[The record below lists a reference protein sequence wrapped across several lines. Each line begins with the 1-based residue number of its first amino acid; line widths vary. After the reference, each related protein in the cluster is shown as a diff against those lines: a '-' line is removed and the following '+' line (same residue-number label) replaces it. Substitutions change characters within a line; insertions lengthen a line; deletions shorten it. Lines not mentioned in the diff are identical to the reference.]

1 MSESVSCPNCSAN
14 VPPGARFC
22 QVCGTAIASPG
33 QHHAKPVAAKKPV
46 KHKKPS
52 AGKSQWTVVL
62 AGTLVVLLLS
72 FLAMTG
78 ISRMNQGKTAGSTLD
93 HDMTAMLKSA
103 GPMPDWLASAPK
115 DTIANYAWAVSHHD
129 ELQYF
134 PCFCGCFNS
143 AGHVSN
149 SECYYQ
155 RDAGKNVR
163 AYDPH
168 AFG

>member
-1 MSESVSCPNCSAN
+1 MPESVSCPNCSAN
-14 VPPGARFC
+14 VPGAARFC
-22 QVCGTAIASPG
+22 QVCGTATASPG
-33 QHHAKPVAAKKPV
+33 LHHSKPVATKKPV

-52 AGKSQWTVVL
+52 TAKSQWTVVL
-62 AGTLVVLLLS
+62 AGTVAVLLIT
-72 FLAMTG
+72 FLAMST
-78 ISRMNQGKTAGSTLD
+78 ISRMGTGKTASSTLE
-93 HDMTAMLKSA
+93 HDMTAMIESA
-103 GPMPDWLASAPK
+103 GPMPGWLASAPK
-115 DTIANYAWAVSHHD
+115 DTIADYAWAVSHHD

-155 RDAGKNVR
+155 RDVGKNVR
-163 AYDPH
+163 AYDAH